1 MIARSAA
8 AGSGGWIDVSRPVAD
23 GTAVWPGDP
32 PWRYRLAASIA
43 GGDLANVGEVS
54 GTTHTGTHVDAPLH
68 VDPDGAA
75 IDGLPLEI
83 FAGPSVLLDVSAD
96 GDRIESGEIEAALR
110 AFEAAIGGTR
120 APDRTVEGDDPIERL
135 LLRTGC
141 DWSAGFPTRW
151 RALSAEAAKWC
162 GARGLRLVGTDAPS
176 VDPEA
181 STALDAHRALAASG
195 VVILEGL
202 MLAGI
207 EPGRYALVA
216 FPLRWIG
223 ADASPVR
230 AALRRM
236 KP

>member
-1 MIARSAA
+1 MTRRSAA
-8 AGSGGWIDVSRPVAD
+8 AADGGWIDVSRPVAD
-23 GTAVWPGDP
+23 GAAVWPGDP

-43 GGDLANVGEVS
+43 GGDVANVGEVS

-68 VDPDGAA
+68 VDPAGAA
-75 IDGLPLEI
+75 IDALPLET
-83 FAGPSVLLDVSAD
+83 FAGPSMLVDVSAA
-96 GDRIESGEIEAALR
+96 GDRIEFGHIEAALR
-110 AFEAAIGGTR
+110 RIEGAVGG
-120 APDRTVEGDDPIERL
+120 AEGPVDGADPIARL

-141 DWSAGFPTRW
+141 DWSAGFPSGW
-151 RALSAEAAKWC
+151 RALSAEAAAWC

-176 VDPEA
+176 VDPEG
-181 STALDAHRALAASG
+181 STALEAHRALATSG
-195 VVILEGL
+195 VAILESL
-202 MLAGI
+202 ALAGI

-236 KP
+236 ER

>member
-1 MIARSAA
+1 MTTGSAPA
-8 AGSGGWIDVSRPVAD
+8 AGGGWIDVSRPLAD

-43 GGDLANVGEVS
+43 GGDPANVGEVS
-54 GTTHTGTHVDAPLH
+54 GTTHAGTHADAPLH
-68 VDPDGAA
+68 VDPGGPA
-75 IDGLPLEI
+75 IDALPLET
-83 FAGPSVLLDVSAD
+83 FAGPAVLVDVTGD
-96 GDRIESGEIEAALR
+96 GDLIEPADIEAALHDY
-110 AFEAAIGGTR
+110 
-120 APDRTVEGDDPIERL
+120 PLERL

-151 RALSAEAAKWC
+151 RALSAGAAAWC

-176 VDPEA
+176 VDPA
-181 STALDAHRALAASG
+181 DSTSLDAHRALAAAG
-195 VVILEGL
+195 AAIVENLA
-202 MLAGI
+202 LAGI

-216 FPLRWIG
+216 FPLKWIG

-236 KP
+236 EP